1 MSNPDRFGDQVPFCE
16 PAWYQGQFSPY
27 YHDGHRKFRALCRS
41 FFEERILPN
50 VNQWILDGYPKEIHK
65 DLYDAGIAGI
75 LYPKEYGGTRPDDFD
90 AFYELILND
99 EMGRC
104 GGGGILGQLGIN
116 SMALPP
122 LIAGGHPDLQKL
134 VIEPVVRGYKNIS
147 LAISEPSA
155 GSDVGNIQTSAR
167 KEGDYYIVNGSK
179 KWITGGLFADYFTMA
194 VRTGGPGMGGISLLL
209 VDRQTPGIDIRKMQ
223 TQSDNAHNTTFI
235 TLEDVKVPTKNLI
248 GKENMG
254 FMLIVRNFNHER
266 FVIGASSTRQARMC
280 FEQAF
285 KYAMVRKTF
294 GKRLVDHQIIR
305 FKLAE
310 MIRQIETL
318 QDSLERVAYQFSKG
332 LPDSQMGGACA
343 LLKVNT
349 SKTMEFCARE
359 AAQIFGGAAIVKE
372 GKGMIVERLYRE
384 VRAVAIPGGSEEI
397 LLDFAI
403 RQAITQ
409 ATKIM
414 GKDGKDSA
422 NAKL

>member
-1 MSNPDRFGDQVPFCE
+1 MSTPERFGDQVPFCE

-27 YHDGHRKFRALCRS
+27 YHDGHRKFRAQCRS
-41 FFEERILPN
+41 FFEKRIYPN
-50 VNQWILDGYPKEIHK
+50 IEEWIQNGYPKEIHK
-65 DLYDAGIAGI
+65 DLYDAGLSGI
-75 LYPKEYGGTRPDDFD
+75 LYPTEYGGTRPADFD

-99 EMGRC
+99 EMARC
-104 GGGGILGQLGIN
+104 GGGNILGQLGIN

-122 LIAGGHPDLQKL
+122 LIAGGHPDLKKL
-134 VIEPVVRGYKNIS
+134 VVEPVVKGYKNIC

-167 KEGDYYIVNGSK
+167 KEGDYYIVNGAK

-194 VRTGGPGMGGISLLL
+194 VRTGKPGMGGISLLL
-209 VDRQTPGIDIRKMQ
+209 VDRNSPGIDIRKMQ
-223 TQSDNAHNTTFI
+223 TQQDNAHNTTFI
-235 TLEDVKVPTKNLI
+235 TLEDVKVPVKNLI

-254 FMLIVRNFNHER
+254 FLLIVRNFNHER
-266 FVIGASSTRQARMC
+266 FVISCSSTRQARIC

-285 KYAMVRKTF
+285 KYAMSRKTF

-310 MIRQIETL
+310 MARQIETL
-318 QDSLERVAYQFSKG
+318 QDSVERVAYQFSKG
-332 LPDSQMGGACA
+332 IPDSQMGGACA

-359 AAQIFGGAAIVKE
+359 ASQIFGGAAVVKE
-372 GKGMIVERLYRE
+372 GKGIIVERLYRE

-403 RQAITQ
+403 RQAIAQ
-409 ATKIM
+409 A
-414 GKDGKDSA
+414 
-422 NAKL
+422 AKLQNKDETSKL